1 MGKKKVNLN
10 FKVDEEMKILL
21 NELVI
26 IKTVKDHKKSSQHDV
41 FQEAL
46 ITLMQKYNL
55 KIKIYLFF
63 SHIII
68 TFFIFFNVYT
78 ILYYR

>member
-1 MGKKKVNLN
+1 MTDKLSSRLTEDEQERTKTPITKTKKVNLN

-26 IKTVKDHKKSSQHDV
+26 IKTVKDHKKSSQHAV

-46 ITLMQKYNL
+46 ITLMQKYTDEYS
-55 KIKIYLFF
+55 KQEK
-63 SHIII
+63 
-68 TFFIFFNVYT
+68 
-78 ILYYR
+78 